1 MLKKKSKKSVG
12 QSFTKGMVKGA
23 NTVKGS
29 MLENWNILM
38 RFGRLE
44 VIGGLDKSQG
54 GRQGKWQQLEQ

>member
-1 MLKKKSKKSVG
+1 MG
-12 QSFTKGMVKGA
+12 QSFTKGMVNGA

-29 MLENWNILM
+29 MLENRNILM

-54 GRQGKWQQLEQ
+54 GRQGKWHQLEQ